1 MSANTTANSSISKIF
16 SLNPQNPF
24 PVAKAESTAV
34 VPAANGSIEDDVE
47 FVRRNLYDVINVGQS
62 AVQEAAELA
71 SQAQHPKMYEAL
83 SLMLR
88 VALES
93 NRELID
99 LYKKK
104 QDMTGGREGPTHV
117 HNNLVLTTAELQR
130 MMFGDKPKTIE
141 AKIIDGE
148 IKQP

>member
-16 SLNPQNPF
+16 NLNPANPF
-24 PVAKAESTAV
+24 PVVKAESTAI
-34 VPAANGSIEDDVE
+34 VPAEDATVE
-47 FVRRNLYDVINVGQS
+47 NDFTFIRKNLYDVISVGQS

-93 NRELID
+93 NRELMD
-99 LYKKK
+99 MHKKK
-104 QDMTGGREGPTHV
+104 QDMTGGRESPSTV
-117 HNNLVLTTAELQR
+117 NNNLILTTAELQR
-130 MMFGDKPKTIE
+130 MMFGDKTKTIE

-148 IKQP
+148 IK

>member
-1 MSANTTANSSISKIF
+1 MSANTTSNSSISKIF

-24 PVAKAESTAV
+24 PVAKKEETAV
-34 VPAANGSIEDDVE
+34 VPAEDATVE
-47 FVRRNLYDVINVGQS
+47 NDFTFVRKNLYDVISVGQS
-62 AVQEAAELA
+62 AVQEAADLA

-93 NRELID
+93 NRELMD
-99 LYKKK
+99 LHKKK
-104 QDMTGGREGPTHV
+104 QDMTGGREGPSTV
-117 HNNLVLTTAELQR
+117 NNNLILTTAELQR
-130 MMFGDKPKTIE
+130 MMFGEKKTIE

-148 IKQP
+148 TKQP